1 MQLRSIQLAELI
13 PEWATTACSGIA
25 VNGLCQDS
33 REVTPGMLFCARRG
47 LQHKGIDFVPAA
59 VAAGA
64 AAVLVDRSE
73 FAECPAVDVPVVAV
87 DDLAAQLGLIA
98 ARFYGKPS
106 EKICVVGITGTNGKT
121 SCAHFLAQAL
131 NQLGRKT
138 ALIGTVGNG
147 FPGQLDVATH
157 TTPDAIRVQLM
168 LAEFVSAGAEAVVM
182 EVSSHALEQY
192 RVTGVQFKY
201 GLFTNLTRD
210 HLDYH
215 GTMQAY
221 GAAKA
226 KLFTDY
232 PLSGALI
239 NRDDPFGRDLLARDD
254 LMGEAFAVGRSQGD
268 LHLRAYRL
276 TPEGLEGE
284 LRSRIGI
291 IPFCNTL
298 LGEFNL
304 DNLLLVAGVLLME
317 GFSAQQI
324 SRTLSGLKAVPG
336 RMEAIKAAGQPL
348 VIIDY
353 AHTPDALEKALQGA
367 RAHCKGVLWCVFG
380 CGGDRDTGKR
390 TLMGEIADRL
400 ADQVVITSDNPRGED
415 PDTIIAMVAS
425 GVRRHLPVIEPDRAA
440 AITRTVSKA
449 SSADLVLVAGKGHE
463 NYQEIAGQRFPF
475 SDHTVCRQA
484 LGVAV

>member
-1 MQLRSIQLAELI
+1 
-13 PEWATTACSGIA
+13 
-25 VNGLCQDS
+25 
-33 REVTPGMLFCARRG
+33 
-47 LQHKGIDFVPAA
+47 
-59 VAAGA
+59 VA
-64 AAVLVDRSE
+64 
-73 FAECPAVDVPVVAV
+73 VPVVAV
-87 DDLAAQLGLIA
+87 NNLAAQLGSIA
-98 ARFYGKPS
+98 ARFYDEPS
-106 EKICVVGITGTNGKT
+106 AKICVVGITGTNGKT

-147 FPGQLDVATH
+147 FPDQLDMATH
-157 TTPDAIRVQLM
+157 TTPDAIRVQRM
-168 LAEFVSAGAEAVVM
+168 LAEFCAAGAVTVVM

-192 RVTGVQFKY
+192 RVAGVNFKY

-215 GTMQAY
+215 GSMEAY

-232 PLSGALI
+232 PLRGALI
-239 NRDDPFGRDLLARDD
+239 NQDDAFGRELLARQE

-284 LRSRIGI
+284 FRCRLGI
-291 IPFCNTL
+291 IPFSSTL

-304 DNLLLVAGVLLME
+304 DNLLLVAGVLMME

-336 RMEAIKAAGQPL
+336 RMEALKTAGRPM

-367 RAHCKGVLWCVFG
+367 RAHCKGALWCVFG

-390 TLMGEIADRL
+390 ALMGEVADRL
-400 ADQVVITSDNPRGED
+400 ADQVVITSDNPRSEA
-415 PDTIIAMVAS
+415 PDVIIAMVAS
-425 GVRRHLPVIEPDRAA
+425 GVVRHKAVIEPDRAA
-440 AITRTVSKA
+440 AITRTVA
-449 SSADLVLVAGKGHE
+449 AANSADLVLVAGKGHE
-463 NYQEIAGQRFPF
+463 NYQEISGQRIPF
-475 SDHTVCRQA
+475 SDQAVCQQA